1 VAVDGGEDAAAT
13 YLEFRRD
20 LSARGRLPEPPLPD
34 HMELLVDRQG
44 YLRARWMPRD
54 GDGWADPSRLVAE
67 VARLGTEAPVAL
79 PPEHVH

>member
-1 VAVDGGEDAAAT
+1 MVIPGDDRMKSWQFENRTLA
-13 YLEFRRD
+13 
-20 LSARGRLPEPPLPD
+20 SRLG
-34 HMELLVDRQG
+34 QG